1 MLFRSAGTSATAPPI
16 MIEVENRSGQLAPE
30 ANVRKLMELS
40 IKELGL
46 HADCE
51 LSLAFIDDVEME
63 ELHIK
68 WMELP
73 GSTDVMSFPMDELRP
88 NDPEPGILGDIVIS
102 PVFARNQAEKA
113 GHSFEHEVYIL
124 AAHGLL
130 HLLGYDHQELDD
142 EKIMFALQEELV
154 KKAAL

>member
-1 MLFRSAGTSATAPPI
+1 
-16 MIEVENRSGQLAPE
+16 MIEIENRSGQLAPE
-30 ANVRKLMELS
+30 AEVLTLMEKS

-46 HADCE
+46 HPECE
-51 LSLAFIDDVEME
+51 LTVAFIDDKEME

-68 WMELP
+68 WMDLP

-102 PVFARNQAEKA
+102 PVYARAQAEKA
-113 GHSFEHEVYIL
+113 GHSFEHEIKIL

-130 HLLGYDHQELDD
+130 HLLGYDHQELDE
-142 EKIMFALQEELV
+142 EKIMFALQEDLV
-154 KKAAL
+154 RKASK

>member
-1 MLFRSAGTSATAPPI
+1 

-30 ANVRKLMELS
+30 ASVHKLLEFS

-68 WMELP
+68 WMDLP

-102 PVFARNQAEKA
+102 PLFARAQAEKA
-113 GHSFEHEVYIL
+113 GHSFEHEVHIL

-130 HLLGYDHQELDD
+130 HLLGYDHQELDE
-142 EKIMFALQEELV
+142 EKVMFALQEDLV
-154 KKAAL
+154 KRATL